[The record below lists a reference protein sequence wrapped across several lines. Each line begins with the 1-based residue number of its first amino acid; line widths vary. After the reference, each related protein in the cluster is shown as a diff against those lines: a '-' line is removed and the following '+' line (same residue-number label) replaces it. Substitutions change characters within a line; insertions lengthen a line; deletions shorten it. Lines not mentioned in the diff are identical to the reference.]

1 MEADSVKE
9 TYTAEDGT
17 TFSTREDCV
26 AYERIIE
33 TLSGYYKEQDGT
45 AECLGLQP
53 MFVYYL
59 KQGFYSVQELM
70 AYRTDIK
77 ILSALLNPD
86 SETKPNT

>member
-59 KQGFYSVQELM
+59 KQGFYSVQDLM
-70 AYRTDIK
+70 AYRKDIK
-77 ILSALLNPD
+77 TLSALLNPD
-86 SETKPNT
+86 SEIKPNT

>member
-33 TLSGYYKEQDGT
+33 TLSDYYKERDGT

-53 MFVYYL
+53 IFIYYL
-59 KQGFYSVQELM
+59 KQGFYSIQDLM
-70 AYRTDIK
+70 AYRKDIK
-77 ILSALLNPD
+77 TLSALLNPD

>member
-1 MEADSVKE
+1 MEANSVKE

-26 AYERIIE
+26 AYEGLIE
-33 TLSGYYKEQDGT
+33 KLSDYYNERDGT
-45 AECLGLQP
+45 AESLGLQP

-59 KQGFYSVQELM
+59 KQGFYSVQDLV
-70 AYRTDIK
+70 AHRKDIK
-77 ILSALLNPD
+77 RLSVLLNPD